1 MGTDDTINHH
11 RGREAEWAA
20 LCAFDGVQAS
30 DEVYHEDAA
39 LSLIE
44 AVWEFV
50 VATCNEEHVE
60 PPSKNE
66 AITILQALIA
76 EYHKV

>member
-20 LCAFDGVQAS
+20 LCAFDDVQAS
-30 DEVYHEDAA
+30 DEVYHADAA
-39 LSLIE
+39 PSLIE

-50 VATCNEEHVE
+50 VATCN
-60 PPSKNE
+60 
-66 AITILQALIA
+66 
-76 EYHKV
+76 